1 MAWLSLVSFLNIEYI
16 GLVLFTI
23 VCAFLV
29 YKCIKWTFEKATS
42 KRLSKPGNVTRYLGR
57 CEALLDVFSVERG
70 GTMNM
75 CLTVC
80 LTSKNSLSHHHVRDA
95 LVLLAKRQPMLRATI
110 TTTENGDK
118 YFQIKETKEVITR

>member
-1 MAWLSLVSFLNIEYI
+1 
-16 GLVLFTI
+16 
-23 VCAFLV
+23 
-29 YKCIKWTFEKATS
+29 
-42 KRLSKPGNVTRYLGR
+42 
-57 CEALLDVFSVERG
+57 
-70 GTMNM
+70 MNM

-118 YFQIKETKEVITR
+118 YFKIKEMKEVITMLDITASDVKSSHWKDVWFEYTAKVLGNGLLW